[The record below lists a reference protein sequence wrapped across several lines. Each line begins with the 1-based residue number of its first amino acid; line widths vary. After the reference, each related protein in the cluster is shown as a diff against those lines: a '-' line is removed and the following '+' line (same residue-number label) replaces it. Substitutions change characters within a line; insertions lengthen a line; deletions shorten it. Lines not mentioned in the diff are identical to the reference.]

1 MLQALRLGWRNLW
14 RNKGR
19 TAITLGAI
27 SLATAILVITDALL
41 KGMVVHM
48 VRNATDLVVGE
59 AQAHAPGY
67 LKDRSLYKEVEEASD
82 VLERSLEAGVAAA
95 PRRYGYGLVALG
107 TKSAGAMFWGVS
119 PVLEQEVSDLAE
131 HLQTGSFVGQ
141 AGERRMVL
149 GRKLARSL
157 HAQLGSEVV
166 VVVQAADG
174 SLGNELFVVGGIL
187 EAVGENLDRSGALIH
202 ERDFDELFVTGGRV
216 HEIAFNTRG
225 RMPLVDLEALLEEV
239 APRAEIKSWRELL
252 PIVSDMA
259 NMIGGVIWIL
269 GGIFFLAAGLG
280 VLNTLLMAGHERVPE
295 FGVLKAIGTSPV
307 RIIGDVAAEACVL
320 GCLGTSIGGI
330 LGAVGGRLF
339 ETRGIDTSALA
350 GAEVSIGGVVWDPVW
365 RAVLTPE
372 SVVLP
377 VILMWVVCLV
387 ASLYPAA
394 IAARLDPVQAMRRT

>member
-82 VLERSLEAGVAAA
+82 
-95 PRRYGYGLVALG
+95 LVALG

-131 HLQTGSFVGQ
+131 HLQAGSFVGQ
-141 AGERRMVL
+141 AGERRMLL

-157 HAQLGSEVV
+157 HAELGSEVV

-295 FGVLKAIGTSPV
+295 FGVLKAIGTSPM

-330 LGAVGGRLF
+330 IGAVGGRIF

-387 ASLYPAA
+387 ASLYPPGPGHAA
-394 IAARLDPVQAMRRT
+394 NLGRM